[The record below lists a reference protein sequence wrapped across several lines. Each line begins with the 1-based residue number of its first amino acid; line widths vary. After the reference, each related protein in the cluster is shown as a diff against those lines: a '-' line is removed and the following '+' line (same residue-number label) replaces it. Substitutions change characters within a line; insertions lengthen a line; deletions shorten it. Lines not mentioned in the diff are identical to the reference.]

1 MIFFHNKKKYRY
13 LISLFITS
21 VFFLLVFTFLNLD
34 ISTNNLIT
42 ETQNFNSINI
52 SLSQEK
58 LKTAKIESVIKQE
71 KAISTKSS
79 INTKSPIN
87 AKSPINDKSFI
98 TEKENYNSTLATSQ
112 KKNIETKLLPDNITT
127 QESSLPTNQTTNSQ
141 ALSLIAQRIQDNLV
155 YPTNAKRRNIQGS
168 VEIKISVNKIGILEN
183 FQIIKSSGKKILDE
197 EAIKLLGKIFPLP
210 KNTNGLPLEKN
221 ITINYKL
228 SKD

>member
-58 LKTAKIESVIKQE
+58 LKTAKIKSVIKQE

-79 INTKSPIN
+79 IN

-98 TEKENYNSTLATSQ
+98 TEKENYNSTLATSH